1 MNMVEKIEWIMS
13 EELDKVATKA
23 IMSTLKF
30 RPSGE
35 MIERVRDKLIADI
48 ERHDGM
54 KSNIITYVWY
64 KALGVA
70 SGELSV
76 NRCASKYASYRGNE
90 YDDDSEFSEVEQAEE
105 NQLIHDAVN
114 ALPKDLAT
122 LVNDVYFSSV
132 RQKKLAEELGVSKQS
147 INQRLKKALDIL
159 KENPKLKGV
168 IDAKRSGNKN

>member
-48 ERHDGM
+48 ERHDGT

-76 NRCASKYASYRGNE
+76 NRCASKYASYRANE
-90 YDDDSEFSEVEQAEE
+90 HGDDSEFSEVEQAEE
-105 NQLIHDAVN
+105 NQLIHAAVN
-114 ALPKDLAT
+114 ALPEDLSR
-122 LVNDVYFSSV
+122 LINDVYFSSV
-132 RQKKLAEELGVSKQS
+132 KQKTLAEDTGVSKQM
-147 INQRLKKALDIL
+147 INLKVKKALDIL
-159 KENPKLKGV
+159 SKNPKLKGM
-168 IDAKRSGNKN
+168 